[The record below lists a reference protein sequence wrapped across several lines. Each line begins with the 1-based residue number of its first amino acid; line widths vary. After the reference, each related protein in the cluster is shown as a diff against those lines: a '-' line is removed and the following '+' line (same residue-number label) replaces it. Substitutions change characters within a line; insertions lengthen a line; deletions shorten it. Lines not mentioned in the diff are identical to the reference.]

1 MDLKAADEKNVMVL
15 YAPTANSNSVA
26 ETAIFYMLY
35 CSRNFKKVQAL
46 YKTNYMTAK
55 MKIEKHELGGKT
67 LGLIGVGNIGGR
79 VAKKAVFGFDMKV
92 IAFDP
97 YAKEL
102 PDYIQRVESRE
113 EVFKN
118 ADYVSLHIPATPETE
133 KSIGAKEFDLMK
145 PTAYLINT
153 SRGAVVDEEA
163 LIEALKAGKIA
174 GAGLDVLAKEPL
186 DPENPLLFMD
196 NVLTAP
202 HIGGATKEASSRS
215 SLVCAEGIDDF
226 LSGRRPKYPVPSMR
240 AKLI

>member
-1 MDLKAADEKNVMVL
+1 MNL
-15 YAPTANSNSVA
+15 A
-26 ETAIFYMLY
+26 E
-35 CSRNFKKVQAL
+35 R
-46 YKTNYMTAK
+46 
-55 MKIEKHELGGKT
+55 HWD
-67 LGLIGVGNIGGR
+67 LIGVGNIGGR

-102 PDYIQRVESRE
+102 PDYIQRAESRKKYLRTQIT
-113 EVFKN
+113 FRSRYSGNSRRRKRC
-118 ADYVSLHIPATPETE
+118 
-133 KSIGAKEFDLMK
+133 IGAKEFDLMK

-226 LSGRRPKYPVPSMR
+226 LSGRRPKYPVPPMR